1 MPRGASQGRSPTPG
15 LLIGLVLTLAAVA
28 AYAHSIARQIA
39 SLRVLQSDLVDRNRR
54 DSLQLLRAQNDL
66 NQLGLAMRD
75 KPLGYG
81 FAAVAHE
88 PALYAALTLYAGAA
102 LLWIWLLSRIPLSR
116 AYPWV
121 SVALAIVSL
130 SSWYLFDERLGPM
143 LWLGIALIAAGVVVI
158 ATAG

>member
-1 MPRGASQGRSPTPG
+1 MAGMVNTVG
-15 LLIGLVLTLAAVA
+15 LAAFAIILA
-28 AYAHSIARQIA
+28 AG
-39 SLRVLQSDLVDRNRR
+39 
-54 DSLQLLRAQNDL
+54 QLLFKKV
-66 NQLGLAMRD
+66 GLAMRD

-88 PALYAALTLYAGAA
+88 PALYAALTLYAGAT